1 MQKRWIKALIILFIQ
16 FIFWQ
21 VIFKFQ
27 TLNNFWFSHITLTY
41 NTIVYKLSS
50 SINFPIGEVFYALV
64 FLIITLTIIQAVQR
78 KSVDLLINL
87 LAIIYFSYN
96 ALWGTAYYKQTFNDK
111 STELEINENKLKEL
125 YCLQLEKANVYR
137 NLVNATNQPTKFKL
151 TTNDY
156 LEDFRVNQQ
165 LLLNEN
171 WIYNYKL
178 INKPI
183 IKYSTISKLMN
194 YAGILGYYNPFTI
207 ESNINQYDTDLKLP
221 LTIYHE
227 LAHQMGFASENQAN
241 FVAYFIGI
249 HSTYNEVKYA
259 TYFKTIFYLL
269 AAIAKKDPL
278 FVQVEINLLPQGI
291 KNDRKAEIDY
301 YLKYDGKA
309 SEAFSA
315 LNDQFLKANNQ
326 DGKIAYSRYIELVYY
341 YHQINKGTY
350 H

>member
-1 MQKRWIKALIILFIQ
+1 MQKKWIKALIILFIQ

-21 VIFKFQ
+21 VTFKVQ
-27 TLNNFWFSHITLTY
+27 TLSNFWFNHITLTY
-41 NTIVYKLSS
+41 NTVIYKLSS
-50 SINFPIGEVFYALV
+50 AINFPIGEVFYALI
-64 FLIITLTIIQAVQR
+64 FLIISFTLIQTIR
-78 KSVDLLINL
+78 RRSLYLLINL

-96 ALWGTAYYKQTFNDK
+96 SVWGVAYYKQTFNEK
-111 STELEINENKLKEL
+111 STDVVINEKGLKKL
-125 YCLQLEKANVYR
+125 YCLQLEKAKYYR
-137 NLVNATNQPTKFKL
+137 SAVNSTNQPTKFRL
-151 TTNDY
+151 ETNDY
-156 LEDFRVNQQ
+156 LEDFRVNEQ

-171 WIYNYKL
+171 WVYNYKL

-183 IKYSTISKLMN
+183 IKYSNISKLMN
-194 YAGILGYYNPFTI
+194 YTGILGYYNPFTI
-207 ESNINQYDTDLKLP
+207 ESNINRYDTDLKLP
-221 LTIYHE
+221 FTIYHE

-259 TYFKTIFYLL
+259 TYYKTMFYLL
-269 AAIAKKDPL
+269 AAIAKSDPL
-278 FVQVEINLLPQGI
+278 FVQAEIDLLPLGI
-291 KNDRKAEIDY
+291 KNDRQAEIDY
-301 YLKYDGKA
+301 YTKYNGKA

-350 H
+350 N